1 MTKASLWQAV
11 VATLILLVPLGWMA
25 GSNELALRT
34 GSIHFIETGGVD
46 PRDFLRGD
54 YVEYRFPT
62 FQGLDR
68 TKFSNGDRVYA
79 LLTADDRGIL
89 TATSFVSE
97 RPPTGSLFVA
107 GQYSRLGGRRLAV
120 PAERFFVPEGTGREL
135 EKLIRP
141 YARVSVSSDGRMHI
155 LDIVPREEVL
165 D

>member
-25 GSNELALRT
+25 ASNEFALRT
-34 GSIHFIETGGVD
+34 GSVYFIETSGVD

-62 FQGLDR
+62 LRGLDR
-68 TKFSNGDRVYA
+68 KKFSNGDRVYA
-79 LLTADDRGIL
+79 VLAADDRGIL

-97 RPPTGSLFVA
+97 RPPTGTLFIA
-107 GQYSRLGGRRLAV
+107 GRYRSSGGRRLAV
-120 PAERFFVPEGTGREL
+120 PSERFFVPEGTGREL

-141 YARVSVSSDGRMHI
+141 FARVSVSSDGRMHI
-155 LDIVPREEVL
+155 LNIVARQDVL